1 MDSKLN
7 GLMEAIRV
15 YTGQIERYET
25 LSTWFAAFHVVCLLV
40 LLSFAGFLLLRR
52 RGESGGERALTTG
65 ILSASLLGVPVLTT
79 LYLYTFAMNM
89 RKVALYRGYLSFLE
103 QCWNQQSGLNAM
115 LFDGEIITEFFSFQR
130 FLVNGLGPVVMSVF
144 ILLALGLGFG
154 LSIYFQCQLPGSRMK
169 RGLAWLTGV
178 TLVVSLFFD
187 VLCTYYLST
196 NDAAVQA
203 VLQSCQNLIG

>member
-1 MDSKLN
+1 
-7 GLMEAIRV
+7 MEAIRV

-103 QCWNQQSGLNAM
+103 
-115 LFDGEIITEFFSFQR
+115 
-130 FLVNGLGPVVMSVF
+130 
-144 ILLALGLGFG
+144 
-154 LSIYFQCQLPGSRMK
+154 
-169 RGLAWLTGV
+169 
-178 TLVVSLFFD
+178 
-187 VLCTYYLST
+187 
-196 NDAAVQA
+196 
-203 VLQSCQNLIG
+203 